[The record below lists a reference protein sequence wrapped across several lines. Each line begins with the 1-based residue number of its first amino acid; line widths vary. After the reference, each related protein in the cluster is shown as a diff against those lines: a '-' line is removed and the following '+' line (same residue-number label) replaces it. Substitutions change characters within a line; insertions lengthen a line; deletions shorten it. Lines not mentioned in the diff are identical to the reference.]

1 MKIAVVLMP
10 WQRRESPSPE
20 IAMAISI
27 LKSQNHKVSLWDIN
41 ALMFSNS
48 FSQRR
53 YWKHFLLDP
62 GSETIEDFQEGS
74 RDFFEYF
81 ANQILLDH
89 PYVIVFKCVGKTYY
103 NAIKL
108 ASIIKQKNKDKLI
121 ILCGLLVTGQKDIGS
136 IIARQNEMPV
146 DFIICGEDEV
156 AIKEIMNAI
165 ETNTL
170 GKLNIIFKKNN
181 KIIDCTNGPIIE
193 NMDDLPFFDFSVFDL
208 KNYKFQDTLEMFIS
222 KGCPWRCAFC
232 LDWKNERYRSM
243 SGKRIFDEVSHLV
256 ETDKDLRHIRF
267 CDKTINGNMKSF
279 SEYCDLTSKAVG
291 KGLLRSDW
299 VWSGDAMIRPEMA
312 EELLQF
318 ASNAKCI
325 GLGYGLESGS
335 EKVIRDM
342 GKHFSIPLAERVI
355 KDTHNA
361 NIITTINIMSGFPTE
376 TRNDFLET
384 IAFITRNKEFIDEI
398 RLTYAGCRIY
408 PDSYLDTHADK
419 YGIVYPDCDKE
430 RSNSI
435 DSGIDRA
442 VYWKNQDG
450 TNTYEERVRRT
461 EEICQHILS
470 LGIELR
476 VNSRV
481 TRKAKVNQ
489 DGQ

>member
-1 MKIAVVLMP
+1 MKIAIVLMP

-41 ALMFSNS
+41 TLMFSNS

-53 YWKHFLLDP
+53 YWKHFLLEPD
-62 GSETIEDFQEGS
+62 SETIENFQEDS
-74 RDFFEYF
+74 KDFFEYC
-81 ANQILLDH
+81 AGQILSDN

-103 NAIKL
+103 NSVKL
-108 ASIIKQKNKDKLI
+108 ASIIKEKNKDKII
-121 ILCGLLVTGQKDIGS
+121 ILCGLLVTGQKDIES
-136 IIARQNEMPV
+136 IIARQKEIPA
-146 DFIICGEDEV
+146 DFIICGEDDV
-156 AIKEIMNAI
+156 AIKEITNAI

-170 GKLNIIFKKNN
+170 GKLNGIFKKYN
-181 KIIDCTNGPIIE
+181 KVMDCSNGPVVE
-193 NMDDLPFFDFSVFDL
+193 NMDDLPFFDFSDFDL
-208 KNYKFQDTLEMFIS
+208 KNYRFQDVLEMFIS
-222 KGCPWRCAFC
+222 RGCPWKCAFC

-243 SGKRIFDEVSHLV
+243 SGKRIFDEVSHLT
-256 ETDKDLRHIRF
+256 EKYKDLRHIRF

-279 SEYCDLTSKAVG
+279 SEYCNLTSRAVS

-299 VWSGDAMIRPEMA
+299 VWSGDAIIRPEMT
-312 EELLQF
+312 EELLRF

-335 EKVIRDM
+335 EKVIMDM

-361 NIITTINIMSGFPTE
+361 NIKTTINIMVGFPTE
-376 TRNDFLET
+376 TRKDFLET
-384 IAFITRNKEFIDEI
+384 IGFVTRNKEFIDEI
-398 RLTYAGCRIY
+398 RLTYDGCRVY
-408 PDSYLDTHADK
+408 PGSYLDTHADK
-419 YGIVYPDCDKE
+419 YGVIYPDLDKE

-435 DSGIDRA
+435 DSGIDKA
-442 VYWKNQDG
+442 VYWKSQDG
-450 TNTYEERVRRT
+450 TNTYEERVKRA
-461 EEICQHILS
+461 EEMRQHILS

-481 TRKAKVNQ
+481 TRKAKDNQ
-489 DGQ
+489 NGK